1 MKKLFFASLWAL
13 ACLVVACSDEKDEP
27 NDESGS
33 IVGEWVFQ
41 RNEYYRNGKL
51 VDSFTA
57 VEEEDK
63 AIAIFREDG
72 TYRYY
77 DFPPEEYYDGTYSY
91 DEMSGVLT
99 TDDGVNEQTC
109 LTEITVSTMKWIYDE
124 GDGEVLVEYYSR
136 KLSDAGTVGFRD
148 GNTVPI
154 FLRISIFLCTE
165 QSLPIS
171 GKSGERSFLFRPNV
185 YLYSRISEITT
196 K

>member
-63 AIAIFREDG
+63 TIAIFREDG

-109 LTEITVSTMKWIYDE
+109 LTEIPVSTMKWIYDE

-136 KLSDAGTVGFRD
+136 K
-148 GNTVPI
+148 
-154 FLRISIFLCTE
+154 
-165 QSLPIS
+165 
-171 GKSGERSFLFRPNV
+171 
-185 YLYSRISEITT
+185 
-196 K
+196 

>member
-13 ACLVVACSDEKDEP
+13 ACLGVACSDEKDEP

-63 AIAIFREDG
+63 TIAIFREDG

-136 KLSDAGTVGFRD
+136 K
-148 GNTVPI
+148 
-154 FLRISIFLCTE
+154 
-165 QSLPIS
+165 
-171 GKSGERSFLFRPNV
+171 
-185 YLYSRISEITT
+185 
-196 K
+196 

>member
-99 TDDGVNEQTC
+99 T
-109 LTEITVSTMKWIYDE
+109 
-124 GDGEVLVEYYSR
+124 EVIGRRNSR
-136 KLSDAGTVGFRD
+136 LSGREHRPDFFTD
-148 GNTVPI
+148 KH
-154 FLRISIFLCTE
+154 FLCTE

>member
-1 MKKLFFASLWAL
+1 MKKLFFASLWVL

-124 GDGEVLVEYYSR
+124 GDGEVLV
-136 KLSDAGTVGFRD
+136 
-148 GNTVPI
+148 
-154 FLRISIFLCTE
+154 
-165 QSLPIS
+165 
-171 GKSGERSFLFRPNV
+171 
-185 YLYSRISEITT
+185 LYSRISEITT

>member
-27 NDESGS
+27 NDESGL

-51 VDSFTA
+51 VDCFTA
-57 VEEEDK
+57 VEEEVK

-109 LTEITVSTMKWIYDE
+109 LTEITVSTMKWVYDE

-136 KLSDAGTVGFRD
+136 K
-148 GNTVPI
+148 
-154 FLRISIFLCTE
+154 
-165 QSLPIS
+165 
-171 GKSGERSFLFRPNV
+171 
-185 YLYSRISEITT
+185 
-196 K
+196 

>member
-99 TDDGVNEQTC
+99 TDDG
-109 LTEITVSTMKWIYDE
+109 
-124 GDGEVLVEYYSR
+124 
-136 KLSDAGTVGFRD
+136 SDAGTVGFRD

>member
-13 ACLVVACSDEKDEP
+13 ACLAAACSNEKDEP

-63 AIAIFREDG
+63 AIAIFRDDG

-77 DFPPEEYYDGTYSY
+77 DFP
-91 DEMSGVLT
+91 
-99 TDDGVNEQTC
+99 
-109 LTEITVSTMKWIYDE
+109 
-124 GDGEVLVEYYSR
+124 
-136 KLSDAGTVGFRD
+136 
-148 GNTVPI
+148 I
-154 FLRISIFLCTE
+154 FLRISIFCVRNSRCRFRE
-165 QSLPIS
+165 SPEN
-171 GKSGERSFLFRPNV
+171 GVSFFGQMFTYIPEFR
-185 YLYSRISEITT
+185 

>member
-57 VEEEDK
+57 VEEEDIT
-63 AIAIFREDG
+63 IAIFREDG

-136 KLSDAGTVGFRD
+136 K
-148 GNTVPI
+148 
-154 FLRISIFLCTE
+154 
-165 QSLPIS
+165 
-171 GKSGERSFLFRPNV
+171 
-185 YLYSRISEITT
+185 
-196 K
+196 

>member
-1 MKKLFFASLWAL
+1 MKKLFFASLWVL

-109 LTEITVSTMKWIYDE
+109 LTEITVSTMKWIYDD

-136 KLSDAGTVGFRD
+136 K
-148 GNTVPI
+148 
-154 FLRISIFLCTE
+154 
-165 QSLPIS
+165 
-171 GKSGERSFLFRPNV
+171 
-185 YLYSRISEITT
+185 
-196 K
+196 

>member
-1 MKKLFFASLWAL
+1 MKKLFL
-13 ACLVVACSDEKDEP
+13 AVGCSDEKDEP

-136 KLSDAGTVGFRD
+136 K
-148 GNTVPI
+148 
-154 FLRISIFLCTE
+154 
-165 QSLPIS
+165 
-171 GKSGERSFLFRPNV
+171 
-185 YLYSRISEITT
+185 
-196 K
+196 

>member
-41 RNEYYRNGKL
+41 RN
-51 VDSFTA
+51 
-57 VEEEDK
+57 
-63 AIAIFREDG
+63 
-72 TYRYY
+72 

-136 KLSDAGTVGFRD
+136 K
-148 GNTVPI
+148 
-154 FLRISIFLCTE
+154 
-165 QSLPIS
+165 
-171 GKSGERSFLFRPNV
+171 
-185 YLYSRISEITT
+185 
-196 K
+196 

>member
-13 ACLVVACSDEKDEP
+13 ACLAAACSDEKDGP
-27 NDESGS
+27 NDGSGS

-77 DFPPEEYYDGTYSY
+77 DFQHEEYYDGTYSY

-99 TDDGVNEQTC
+99 TDDGVIVQTC
-109 LTEITVSTMKWIYDE
+109 LTEITGSTMKWIYDE
-124 GDGEVLVEYYSR
+124 GDGEVLVEY
-136 KLSDAGTVGFRD
+136 
-148 GNTVPI
+148 
-154 FLRISIFLCTE
+154 
-165 QSLPIS
+165 
-171 GKSGERSFLFRPNV
+171 
-185 YLYSRISEITT
+185 
-196 K
+196 

>member
-13 ACLVVACSDEKDEP
+13 ACLAAACSDEKDEP

-77 DFPPEEYYDGTYSY
+77 DGTYSY

-136 KLSDAGTVGFRD
+136 K
-148 GNTVPI
+148 
-154 FLRISIFLCTE
+154 
-165 QSLPIS
+165 
-171 GKSGERSFLFRPNV
+171 
-185 YLYSRISEITT
+185 
-196 K
+196 

>member
-13 ACLVVACSDEKDEP
+13 ACLAAACSDEKDEP

-91 DEMSGVLT
+91 DE
-99 TDDGVNEQTC
+99 VNEQTC

-136 KLSDAGTVGFRD
+136 K
-148 GNTVPI
+148 
-154 FLRISIFLCTE
+154 
-165 QSLPIS
+165 
-171 GKSGERSFLFRPNV
+171 
-185 YLYSRISEITT
+185 
-196 K
+196 

>member
-63 AIAIFREDG
+63 TIAIFREDG

-136 KLSDAGTVGFRD
+136 K
-148 GNTVPI
+148 
-154 FLRISIFLCTE
+154 
-165 QSLPIS
+165 
-171 GKSGERSFLFRPNV
+171 
-185 YLYSRISEITT
+185 
-196 K
+196 

>member
-63 AIAIFREDG
+63 TIAIFREDG

-99 TDDGVNEQTC
+99 TDDRVNEQTC

-136 KLSDAGTVGFRD
+136 K
-148 GNTVPI
+148 
-154 FLRISIFLCTE
+154 
-165 QSLPIS
+165 
-171 GKSGERSFLFRPNV
+171 
-185 YLYSRISEITT
+185 
-196 K
+196 

>member
-41 RNEYYRNGKL
+41 RNEYYRKGKL

-63 AIAIFREDG
+63 TIAIFREDG

-136 KLSDAGTVGFRD
+136 K
-148 GNTVPI
+148 
-154 FLRISIFLCTE
+154 
-165 QSLPIS
+165 
-171 GKSGERSFLFRPNV
+171 
-185 YLYSRISEITT
+185 
-196 K
+196 